1 MLHNDKELFKQ
12 LILLVAE
19 DTGIEEG
26 IIEKDYYV
34 TMFLKSLV
42 SKYPEIIFK
51 GGTSLSKCYKLINRF
66 SEDIDLSLD
75 FDTHPS
81 ESKRKNLKRSIVAT
95 TDEFDFVLTNP
106 DKVRSKRDYNKYIID
121 FPSVFDF
128 PSLKQYLIVET
139 SVFIRS
145 YPSLKMTASSIVY
158 DYLIK
163 TNRTDLIEQFELEPF
178 ELNVQD
184 IKRTFVDKLFALGD
198 YYLDDKITEHSRHIY
213 DLYKLSTVVNI
224 DDELKELLE
233 QVRKERSTHLAC
245 SSAQDGVDLKSL
257 LQEIVDKNA
266 YKDDYESITE
276 GLLFEKVFYNEAI
289 TQYCKEYIEK
299 EGLNFIQHKNSC
311 CGDGSVSLGQAI
323 VGKLS

>member
-1 MLHNDKELFKQ
+1 MLHNDKEIFKQ

-42 SKYPEIIFK
+42 AKYPQIIFK

-75 FDTHPS
+75 CETHPT
-81 ESKRKNLKRSIVAT
+81 ESQRKNLKRAIVDT
-95 TDEFDFVLTNP
+95 IDEFNFILTNP
-106 DKVRSKRDYNKYIID
+106 DNIRSKRDYNKYTID
-121 FPSVFDF
+121 FPSVFAF
-128 PSLKQYLIVET
+128 SSLKQYLIVET

-145 YPSLKMTASSIVY
+145 YPSVKMTASSIIY
-158 DYLIK
+158 DYLVK
-163 TNRTDLIEQFELEPF
+163 ENRTDIIEQFELEPF

-184 IKRTFVDKLFALGD
+184 VKRTFIDKLFALGD

-213 DLYKLSTVVNI
+213 DLYKLSTAVTV
-224 DDELKELLE
+224 DVDLKELLE
-233 QVRKERSTHLAC
+233 QVRKERSNHLAC
-245 SSAQDGVDLKSL
+245 SSAQDGMDLKSL

-266 YKDDYESITE
+266 YKYDYETITE
-276 GLLFEKVFYNEAI
+276 GLLFEKVSYDEAI
-289 TQYCKEYIEK
+289 
-299 EGLNFIQHKNSC
+299 
-311 CGDGSVSLGQAI
+311 VSLKEIIQ
-323 VGKLS
+323 KL